1 MSFVL
6 PPAIASRAKLAHVG
20 LAVRDLDQSVAF
32 YRDVLGATAHPPEQA
47 DGATIVRLSL
57 GETDVELLSAGD
69 SESPIGRFLL
79 RRGPGIHHLC
89 FRVADVEAALA
100 ACRAAGYELI
110 DRAPRTGADGH
121 RIAFVHP
128 KSTAGIL
135 VELTD

>member
-1 MSFVL
+1 MSFML

-20 LAVRDLDQSVAF
+20 LAVRDLDHTIAF
-32 YRDVLGATAHPPEQA
+32 YRDVLGAVPHPPEQA

-57 GETDVELLSAGD
+57 GEIDIELLTAGD
-69 SESPIGRFLL
+69 TESPIGRFLV

-89 FRVADVEAALA
+89 FRVADLEAALA

-110 DRAPRTGADGH
+110 DRSPRTGADGH

-128 KSTAGIL
+128 RSTAGIL